1 MKRYVYSVLLQVEVE
16 AFSEADAQEAV
27 ADCFGEG
34 SNCGLN
40 VLDFE
45 VVDSDEF

>member
-1 MKRYVYSVLLQVEVE
+1 MKRYIYSVLLQVEVE
-16 AFSEADAQEAV
+16 AYNEADAQEAV
-27 ADCFGEG
+27 KDCFGEG

-45 VVDSDEF
+45 VVDNDEF

>member
-27 ADCFGEG
+27 QDCFGEG

-45 VVDSDEF
+45 VVDNDEF

>member
-16 AFSEADAQEAV
+16 AFSEADAYEAV
-27 ADCFGEG
+27 EDCFGAG

>member
-1 MKRYVYSVLLQVEVE
+1 MKRYIYSVLLQVEVD
-16 AFSEADAQEAV
+16 AYSEADAKEAV
-27 ADCFGEG
+27 TDCFGEG

>member
-27 ADCFGEG
+27 SDCFGEG

>member
-16 AFSEADAQEAV
+16 AFSEADAHEAV
-27 ADCFGEG
+27 EDCFGEG